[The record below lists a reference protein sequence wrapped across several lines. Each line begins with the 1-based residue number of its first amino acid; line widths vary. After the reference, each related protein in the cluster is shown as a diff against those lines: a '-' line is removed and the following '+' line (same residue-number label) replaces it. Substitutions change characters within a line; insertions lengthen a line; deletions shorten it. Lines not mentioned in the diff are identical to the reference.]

1 MFIKSEKYS
10 ILQSACGI
18 ELKFTELRPVE
29 EKLADIVSISR
40 SNRISTAQIVQLSK
54 PLSSGES
61 VNIRSIASG
70 INLTNPIDNSFTG
83 DYTITN
89 VTYPSNASSTAT
101 ISYYQNL
108 SDFFSINIAGDL
120 YSIPNIYPAENYL
133 IDFNIESIVPSS
145 AEATL
150 RPNRYIVSGREIFT
164 PITILEIKSRFST
177 SAKVL
182 VRMVLRDLKTNKI
195 LKNEYIEVVMTDA
208 DTKPCEIITQQP
220 IDNEYY
226 YLDISNNWTYTHDG
240 YTLAQLIPNNR
251 NNNTSL
257 RLNKKNNQ
265 LLPSRGNSNKIRVI
279 VDPIK
284 LSEKKV
290 TIDQIRTA
298 MVNQFNTIENYYA
311 VANLGNK
318 SYDIIVKDIFLQPA
332 DLNNIV
338 VAVVPPTTG
347 IPVKF
352 NEVATAINY
361 TSDSSDIPGISLL
374 RWINN
379 NETVY
384 IGELHFDKNVYLDDT
399 IKVQYGQYGLFGS
412 IKDFYSGLSYLE
424 ATPTPTP
431 TQTPTQSVTPNPT
444 RTITPTI
451 SITPTTTPTISI
463 TPSITTSVTPSVTLT
478 KTPTTTPTISVTP
491 SITAT
496 VTQTP
501 STTPTIS
508 ISPTIN
514 VSSTPTVTPTISITP
529 SVTITTTPTV
539 TPTISITPSITPT
552 TTQTVT
558 PTISLTSTITPTV
571 TVTPSI
577 TTSITP
583 TITTSITPTP
593 TSEPITIQRIDDTDA
608 VYSCSTANS
617 VNVTIPSTVQ
627 SGDLIL
633 AIVMRRSSLTNTASF
648 SLVSEIQN
656 PSTVN
661 TDQWTSIYRKTATS
675 GDASSTITFQQSSNG
690 RLGVSLIVLRS
701 SNGIYNVE
709 SSATNSDTQ
718 INNLPTVTSGGSNRV
733 AIAAISNIY
742 SYTVTSGSA
751 CDIINYINAPAG
763 YTPTT
768 IESMCAY
775 EDSGTTPNCQ
785 ILRIG
790 AAYKYINNAG
800 SVNTG
805 ETFTSNIGTYNIGQI
820 ALIISPY

>member
-120 YSIPNIYPAENYL
+120 YSIPNIDPAENYL
-133 IDFNIESIVPSS
+133 IDFNIESIVPNS

-150 RPNRYIVSGREIFT
+150 RPSRYIVSGREVFT

-208 DTKPCEIITQQP
+208 DNKPCEIITQQP

-240 YTLAQLIPNNR
+240 YTLAQFIPNNR
-251 NNNTSL
+251 NNNISL

-318 SYDIIVKDIFLQPA
+318 SYDIIVKDVFLQPA

-374 RWINN
+374 RWTNN

-431 TQTPTQSVTPNPT
+431 TQTPTQSVTPNATP
-444 RTITPTI
+444 TITPTI
-451 SITPTTTPTISI
+451 SITPSITTSITPSVTITKTPTATPTISI
-463 TPSITTSVTPSVTLT
+463 TPSITTSVT
-478 KTPTTTPTISVTP
+478 
-491 SITAT
+491 
-496 VTQTP
+496 QTP

-508 ISPTIN
+508 ITPSITA
-514 VSSTPTVTPTISITP
+514 SLTPTVTPTISITP
-529 SVTITTTPTV
+529 SVTITKTPTV
-539 TPTISITPSITPT
+539 TPTISLTPSITATITPT
-552 TTQTVT
+552 TT
-558 PTISLTSTITPTV
+558 PTISLT
-571 TVTPSI
+571 PSI
-577 TTSITP
+577 TTSMTPSMTSSVTP
-583 TITTSITPTP
+583 TATP
-593 TSEPITIQRIDDTDA
+593 EPITIQRIDDTDA
-608 VYSCSTANS
+608 VYSCSTSNS
-617 VNVTIPSTVQ
+617 VNVTIPATVQ

-633 AIVMRRSSLTNTASF
+633 AIVMRRSSLTNTSGF
-648 SLVSEIQN
+648 SLVSEVQN
-656 PSTVN
+656 PSTIT
-661 TDQWTSIYRKTATS
+661 TDQWTSIYSKAATS

-690 RLGVSLIVLRS
+690 RIGVSLVVLRS

-709 SSATNSDTQ
+709 SSATDSDTA
-718 INNLPTVTSGGSNRV
+718 INNLPTVTSGGSNRI
-733 AIAAISNIY
+733 AIAALSNIY

-775 EDSGTTPNCQ
+775 ADSETTPNCQ